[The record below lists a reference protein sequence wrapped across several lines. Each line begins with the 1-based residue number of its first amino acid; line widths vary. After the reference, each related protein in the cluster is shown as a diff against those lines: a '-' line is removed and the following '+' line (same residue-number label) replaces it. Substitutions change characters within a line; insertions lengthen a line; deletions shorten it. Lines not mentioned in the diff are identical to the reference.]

1 MGVITGGFFPLN
13 NTVKVYFSDLGS
25 DSWGIPVNS
34 GHVATYKVRLEF
46 NGAAK
51 LIQIEGAQNGGGKEI
66 VYKATIYFKG
76 SVPITYQ
83 DFIEYDSGVTGIV
96 KAQPKN
102 IMAMPDLSGK
112 IVYTKVII

>member
-1 MGVITGGFFPLN
+1 MGVIAGGFFPLN
-13 NTVKVYFSDLGS
+13 NTVTVYFSDSGS
-25 DSWGIPVNS
+25 DAWGIPVNS

-51 LIQIEGAQNGGGKEI
+51 LIQVEGEGAGNGKEI
-66 VYKATIYFKG
+66 VFKATIYFKG

-83 DFIEYDSGVTGIV
+83 DFLEYDSGVTGLV

-112 IVYTKVII
+112 VVYTKVII